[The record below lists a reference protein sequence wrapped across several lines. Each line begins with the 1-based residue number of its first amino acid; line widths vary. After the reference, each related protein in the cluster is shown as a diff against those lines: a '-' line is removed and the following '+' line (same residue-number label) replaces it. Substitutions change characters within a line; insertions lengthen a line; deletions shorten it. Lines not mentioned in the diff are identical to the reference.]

1 MPMAKKKPSK
11 KAVTRSTTKKVAKKT
26 TKKVAKKT
34 TTKKLTKRTA
44 SSHKKA
50 AKKAAKKSSKN
61 AAPASSKRHA
71 SKKRTKK
78 SVSKITRKASS
89 KATTRKAAK
98 KAVRKAAKKAVT
110 KKRVI
115 PGKMVYAFGK
125 KTEADGTMRTLVG
138 GKGSNLAEMTSIG
151 LPVPPG
157 FTITTD
163 TCAAYYKKG
172 KKLPRGLMND
182 VAEQM
187 GLLEKQRGKKFG
199 DESDPLL
206 VSVRSGAAVS
216 MPGMMDTILNLGL
229 NDKSVKGLA
238 EKTGNKRF
246 AYDAYRRLINM
257 FGDVVMG
264 VDHHYFEDA
273 FDTIKVKYQVTTDT
287 DVPADG
293 LEELCDS
300 YKLVY
305 AKHVKSPFPQN
316 PFKQLELAIE
326 AVFGSWHADKA
337 VSYRRIEGMTGL
349 NGTAVN
355 VQTMVFGNMGD
366 DCGTGVAFTRNPSTG
381 ENKFYGEF
389 LINAQGEDVVAGIR
403 TPQPVDEMPKW
414 NKAIYTRLIKIKNI
428 LEDHYTDMQDI
439 EFTIEQGELFM
450 LQTRMGKRTGSA
462 AVNIACDMVKEKR
475 ITDKEAL
482 LRIPAGDLTQLLLP
496 SFDPKAK
503 ETNKALTTG
512 LPASPGAS
520 VGHPAFTANEAV
532 ERAHKGEKVILVRKE
547 TSPEDVDGMHS
558 AIGILTSTGGMT
570 SHAAV
575 VARGWGKCCV
585 AGAGAVMIDEKAGTF
600 SVNGNTFGR
609 GDLIS
614 IDGSTGELYAG
625 SMPTVDPELSGNYAK
640 IMRWADKYRTM
651 AVRTNADS
659 PSDAKRARG
668 FGAQGIGLTRTEH
681 MFFEGQRITAMRE
694 MILAE
699 NTSDRKV
706 ALAKLLP
713 FQRED
718 FIGIFTVMHGLPVT
732 IRLLDPPL
740 HEFLPH
746 EQEAIQR
753 VATNQ
758 GVSVEKVRKQVALL
772 HESNPMMGHRGCRL
786 AITYPE
792 ILSMQVRAIVEAS
805 IECAKKKIKA
815 VPEIMIPLVGTH
827 QELSLLRQQTEGIIK
842 AVKKEQG
849 FKRKL
854 NIKIGTMIEIPRA
867 ALTADEI
874 AEHADFFSFGTNDLT
889 QLAFGYSRDDINTF
903 LPEYIGLDILPEDP
917 FQSLDQTGVG
927 QLVEMGFEKGR
938 ATKSDLKIGI
948 CGEHGGDPKSV
959 HYCHKIGLDY
969 VSCSPFRVPIARL
982 AAAQAAIMDE

>member
-1 MPMAKKKPSK
+1 MPMAKKKSSK
-11 KAVTRSTTKKVAKKT
+11 KAARKSTAKKGANKSTKKVAKKTSKKTNKKKVAKRTASVHKKTSKKVAKKT
-26 TKKVAKKT
+26 TKKASAGKRHTSKKRTKKAVRKVARKASKKT
-34 TTKKLTKRTA
+34 TTKK
-44 SSHKKA
+44 S
-50 AKKAAKKSSKN
+50 
-61 AAPASSKRHA
+61 AP
-71 SKKRTKK
+71 KKRI
-78 SVSKITRKASS
+78 VA
-89 KATTRKAAK
+89 
-98 KAVRKAAKKAVT
+98 
-110 KKRVI
+110 
-115 PGKMVYAFGK
+115 GKLVYAFGK
-125 KTEADGTMRTLVG
+125 KTEGDGSMKTLLG
-138 GKGSNLAEMTSIG
+138 GKGANLAEMTSIG

-163 TCAAYYKKG
+163 TCAAYYKN
-172 KKLPRGLMND
+172 KKRLPKGLMTD
-182 VAEQM
+182 VAKHLS
-187 GLLEKQRGKKFG
+187 LLEKQRGKKFG
-199 DESDPLL
+199 DQSDPLL

-238 EKTGNKRF
+238 VNTGNERF

-264 VDHHYFEDA
+264 VDHHHFEHA
-273 FDTIKVKYQVTTDT
+273 FNSIKVKYQVTNDT
-287 DVPADG
+287 DVPAEG
-293 LEELCDS
+293 LKELCVA
-300 YKLVY
+300 YKEVY
-305 AKHVKSPFPQN
+305 AKHVGSKFPQN
-316 PFKQLELAIE
+316 PVKQLELAIN
-326 AVFGSWHADKA
+326 AVFGSWNADKA
-337 VSYRRIEGMTGL
+337 ISYRRIEGMVGL

-389 LINAQGEDVVAGIR
+389 LVNAQGEDVVAGIR
-403 TPQPVDEMPKW
+403 TPQPVDEMPAW
-414 NKAIYTRLIKIKNI
+414 NNTIYKQLLANKKT
-428 LEDHYTDMQDI
+428 LEDHYGDMQDI

-450 LQTRMGKRTGSA
+450 LQTRTGKRTGPA
-462 AVNIACDMVKEKR
+462 AVNIATDMVKEKR
-475 ITDKEAL
+475 ITEKEAL

-503 ETNKALTTG
+503 ESNHALATG

-520 VGHPAFTANEAV
+520 VGHPAFTASEAV
-532 ERAHKGEKVILVRKE
+532 ERALKGEKVILVRKE

-558 AIGILTSTGGMT
+558 AVGILTSTGGMT

-585 AGAGAVMIDEKAGTF
+585 AGAGAVQIDEKGGTF
-600 SVNGNTFGR
+600 SIGADTFGR

-614 IDGSTGELYAG
+614 IDGSTGEVFAG
-625 SMPTVDPELSGNYAK
+625 SMATVEPELSGNFSK
-640 IMRWADKYRTM
+640 IMKWADKYRTM
-651 AVRTNADS
+651 GVRTNADS
-659 PSDAKRARG
+659 PHDAERARE

-681 MFFEGQRITAMRE
+681 MFFEGERITAMRE
-694 MILAE
+694 MILSE
-699 NTSDRKV
+699 STQEREL

-718 FIGIFTVMHGLPVT
+718 FVGIFTAMHGLPVT

-758 GVSVEKVRKQVALL
+758 GVSVDVVRKQVALL

-792 ILSMQVRAIVEAS
+792 ILSMQVRAIVEAA
-805 IECAKKKIKA
+805 IECANNKIKA

-827 QELSLLRQQTEGIIK
+827 QELSILREQAEGVI
-842 AVKKEQG
+842 AEVKKELG
-849 FKRKL
+849 FKKKL
-854 NIKIGTMIEIPRA
+854 DIKIGTMIEIPRA
-867 ALTADEI
+867 ALTANEI

-903 LPEYIGLDILPEDP
+903 LPDYLGRDILPEDP

-927 QLVEMGFEKGR
+927 QLVEMGFNKGR
-938 ATKSDLKIGI
+938 ATKPDLKIGI

-959 HYCHKIGLDY
+959 HYCHRVGLDY

-982 AAAQAAIMDE
+982 AAAQAAINDES